1 MDNYK
6 SVSEIAQEWGMS
18 ERGVRNL
25 CSNGKIKGATKLGNI
40 WAIPSEACK
49 PSDGRIISGKYV
61 NWRKVVK

>member
-49 PSDGRIISGKYV
+49 PSDGRIIS
-61 NWRKVVK
+61 